1 MKSTSARKWL
11 LLVYKIP
18 REPTALRVSIW
29 RKLKQLGAIA
39 QQDAAWVLPATSRTQ
54 ELFQW
59 LASEIVEM
67 KGEATL
73 WSSELLYDGT
83 SNSLERQF
91 VAQVDEEYRE
101 VLAMLKKKQPD
112 LATAAKRYQQALAR
126 DYFDSPLGRQV
137 RDRLLKASGDSK
149 R

>member
-1 MKSTSARKWL
+1 MKPTSARKWL
-11 LLVYKIP
+11 QLVYKVP

-39 QQDAAWVLPATSRTQ
+39 QQDAVWVLPATPRTQ
-54 ELFQW
+54 ELLQW

-73 WSSELLYDGT
+73 WLSDLLYDGT
-83 SNSLERQF
+83 SNSLERQY
-91 VAQVDEEYRE
+91 VAQVGEEYRE
-101 VLAMLKKKQPD
+101 ILAMLKKKQPD
-112 LATAAKRYQQALAR
+112 LPAAAKRYQQALAR

-137 RDRLLKASGDSK
+137 RDRLLKASGDQ